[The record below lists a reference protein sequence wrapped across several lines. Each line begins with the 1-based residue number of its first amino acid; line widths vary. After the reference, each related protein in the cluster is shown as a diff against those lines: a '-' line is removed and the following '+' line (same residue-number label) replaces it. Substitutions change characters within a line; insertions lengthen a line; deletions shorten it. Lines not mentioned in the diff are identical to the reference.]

1 MLTSVIINQD
11 GTVTYIAYLNIHID
25 TYVRLI
31 LITNTVIYA
40 WHSPQ

>member
-11 GTVTYIAYLNIHID
+11 GTVTYMAYLNVHID

-31 LITNTVIYA
+31 LITNTAIHA
-40 WHSPQ
+40 WQS